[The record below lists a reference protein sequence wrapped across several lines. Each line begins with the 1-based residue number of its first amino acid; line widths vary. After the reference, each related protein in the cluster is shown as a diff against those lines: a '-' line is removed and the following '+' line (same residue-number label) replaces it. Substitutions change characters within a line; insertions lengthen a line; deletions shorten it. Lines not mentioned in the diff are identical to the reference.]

1 MIRNELLALADQS
14 GLGRLDL
21 SLGVSAD
28 PPPEPPLQAE
38 TPGQGYPPSAGTVP
52 LRSAAAGML
61 RRRYGVDLPHD
72 SVAACAGAKEFICSL
87 PLFLR
92 AAGAVAEGRDTVL
105 IPGLCYPAYANGAR
119 LAGFSVHRV
128 PLDDDN
134 RMRLDKVPGSV
145 AHRAVCLWVNS
156 PSNPTGVVEPLEP
169 VADWCRR
176 RRILVLSDEAY
187 ADLTWSGPPRTI
199 LAAGT
204 DGVLAVHSLS
214 KGYNAPGLRVGI
226 YAGDQDLVARLV
238 AERRAAGLM
247 ASAGA
252 QAFAA
257 RLLSADEYVNVQRAR
272 QERRLTGLVKEIAAV
287 GIALPSPAGGMFVWA
302 PAPGGDGTA
311 FARDLATHAGLVVMP
326 GSEYGSAGHGHVRIA
341 AVHEPDRIA
350 ERLALCLDRVHRI
363 ER

>member
-1 MIRNELLALADQS
+1 MIRDELLALADES

-28 PPPEPPLQAE
+28 PPPEPLLAE
-38 TPGQGYPPSAGTVP
+38 TPGPGYPPSAGIGP

-61 RRRYGVDLPHD
+61 RRRYGVGLPLD
-72 SVAACAGAKEFICSL
+72 SVAACAGAKEFISSS

-92 AAGAVAEGRDTVL
+92 AAGAVPEGRDTVL

-134 RMRLDKVPGSV
+134 RIRLDKVPDSV
-145 AHRAVCLWVNS
+145 ADRAVCLWVNS
-156 PSNPTGVVEPLEP
+156 PSNPTGAVEPLERI
-169 VADWCRR
+169 ADWCRS
-176 RRILVLSDEAY
+176 RRILGLSDEAY
-187 ADLTWSGPPRTI
+187 ADLTWSGRPRTI

-226 YAGDQDLVARLV
+226 YAGDPALVARLV
-238 AERRAAGLM
+238 VERRAAGLM
-247 ASAGA
+247 ASAAA

-257 RLLSADEYVNVQRAR
+257 RLLSEDGYVNVQRAR
-272 QERRLTGLVKEIAAV
+272 QERRLTGLVKELAM
-287 GIALPSPAGGMFVWA
+287 GGMTLPNPAGGMFVWA
-302 PAPGGDGTA
+302 PAPGGDGAA
-311 FARDLATHAGLVVMP
+311 FARDLAARAGLVVMP
-326 GSEYGSAGHGHVRIA
+326 GSEYGPAGRGHVRIA
-341 AVHEPDRIA
+341 AVHEPGRIG
-350 ERLALCLDRVHRI
+350 ERLARYRDRVHPV